1 MGQVLLWIELLAV
14 SCLMVAVATVDG
26 VRCKRV
32 WSRWSIIVAGTLA
45 PMGCWA
51 AVVYMAIWL
60 GLTARV
66 GSPIRPWFLLI
77 LSQLFMIVSV
87 LILYRGLRNRRAA
100 NWPAWKLNLVFG
112 FACILSVITFWGLD
126 LAARDRLGRLRDRA
140 DSIIAATFPPRIPD
154 SQNAARVYEL
164 AFESLDMDTDS
175 NIIDWAFPVCKW
187 LDSRDPATRPADMQI
202 REILRKYSRGLK
214 QLRRAAS
221 MDQCSFEGYWGS
233 DELLNVLLSE
243 VSSMRSASELL
254 AADARIRAIDGD
266 LAGAIADINALFAV
280 AEHVTR
286 KPTMITAL
294 AAISIETRAAETM
307 ELVLAGGQATATEL
321 AELKIDPLFSH
332 VRMVRSAL
340 RSEEAMALSTLAMLG
355 DPGAHEI
362 PSRYLP
368 EVLIPMYRV
377 FLMSDEIEAYK
388 LASAEWRRLAAMPH
402 YKARELWK
410 TMPQRLREKQTGF
423 LTPKMAPAIGR
434 YPDRAAEGDAKHRLS
449 QLAVA
454 VAIFHA
460 HTGVLPENLEKLVP
474 AYLEAIPLDPFDG
487 KPLRMLGPKDGRATL
502 YSIGPDLKDDGGE
515 VMTNDRIGDMVFR
528 LFSTQ

>member
-1 MGQVLLWIELLAV
+1 MGQIFLWIELLVV

-26 VRCKRV
+26 ARRKRV
-32 WSRWSIIVAGTLA
+32 WSRWSIIVAGVLA

-51 AVVYMAIWL
+51 AVAYMAIWL
-60 GLTARV
+60 RLTARV
-66 GSPIRPWFLLI
+66 GPMARPWVLLALAEI
-77 LSQLFMIVSV
+77 FITVAV
-87 LILYRGLRNRRAA
+87 LILRRGLRNRRAA
-100 NWPAWKLNLVFG
+100 NWPAWKLNLL
-112 FACILSVITFWGLD
+112 FAFMCILSAITFFGLD

-140 DSIIAATFPPRIPD
+140 DSIMAATFPPRIPD

-187 LDSRDPATRPADMQI
+187 LDSRDPSNRPSDTQI

-214 QLRRAAS
+214 QLRRAAG
-221 MDQCSFEGYWGS
+221 MGQCSFEGYWGS
-233 DELLNVLLSE
+233 KDLLNVLLSE

-254 AADARIRAIDGD
+254 AADARICAIDGD
-266 LAGAIADINALFAV
+266 LAGAIADINALFAI

-294 AAISIETRAAETM
+294 AAVSIETRAAGTM
-307 ELVLAGGQATATEL
+307 EIVLAGGRAAATEL

-340 RSEEAMALSTLAMLG
+340 RSEEAMALSTLATLG
-355 DPGAHEI
+355 DPSDQKI

-377 FLMSDEIEAYK
+377 FLMSDEIEACK
-388 LASAEWRRLAAMPH
+388 IASAEWRRLAAMPH
-402 YKARELWK
+402 HEARELWK
-410 TMPQRLREKQTGF
+410 TMPQRLREKQIGF

-434 YPDRAAEGDAKHRLS
+434 YPDRAAEGDAKHRLA

-460 HTGVLPENLEKLVP
+460 QTGAMPEDLEKLVP
-474 AYLEAIPLDPFDG
+474 AYIEAIPADPFDG
-487 KPLRMLGPKDGRATL
+487 KPLRMIGPKDNRLTL
-502 YSIGPDLKDDGGE
+502 YSIGPDLKDDGGKE
-515 VMTNDRIGDMVFR
+515 MTNDRIGDMVFR
-528 LFSTQ
+528 MVSTQ